1 MKIVVILPTYNEKV
15 NMEKMIPTLE
25 GEVFPKIKNHEMHIL
40 VADDKSPDGTADV
53 IREFTKQYKNL
64 HLIEGSK
71 EGLGAAY
78 ARAMRYAM
86 DDLGGEAVVEFDADF
101 QHDPQDIP
109 RLISAMDDGADC
121 VIGSRYVKGGS
132 IPKEWGLHRKILSY
146 VAGSLFTRLVWG
158 RMSVHDMTSGFKLTK
173 SSFLR
178 RVDLENLYSKY
189 YAYKL
194 HILHDVLSM
203 RAKVK
208 EVPIQFYERTEGSS
222 KITSKDLFDSLYVVV
237 RLRLEEKKRFVKFLF
252 VGGTG
257 FIVQFITT
265 YVSIQLFGLEQMQF
279 VATLI
284 GAETAI
290 LSNFVLN
297 NLWTFK
303 DTKGVKEKGS
313 FLRRLF
319 KFNFTSILSIG
330 LQALVTLVAVNVFGP
345 RVDIFGHSVLTSL
358 VILFPTILFV
368 VLPFNYFVYNK
379 VIWKTH
385 YLKDKHAIEAQ

>member
-1 MKIVVILPTYNEKV
+1 MKIVVILPTYNERV
-15 NMEKMIPTLE
+15 NMEKMIPALE
-25 GEVFPKIKNHEMHIL
+25 QDVFPKIKNHEMHIL
-40 VADDKSPDGTADV
+40 VADDKSPDGTAETV
-53 IREFTKQYKNL
+53 HEFAKHYHNI
-64 HLIEGSK
+64 HLLEGNK

-78 ARAMRYAM
+78 ARAMRHAM
-86 DDLGGEAVVEFDADF
+86 EHLHADAIVEFDADF
-101 QHDPQDIP
+101 QHDPHDIP
-109 RLISAMDDGADC
+109 RLVAAMDEGADC

-132 IPKEWGLHRKILSY
+132 IPKEWGLDRKILSF

-158 RMSVHDMTSGFKLTK
+158 RLSIHDMTSGFKLTK
-173 SSFLR
+173 SSFLK

-203 RAKVK
+203 NAKVK
-208 EVPIQFYERTEGSS
+208 EVPIKFYERTEGSS

-265 YVSIQLFGLEQMQF
+265 YVSIRLFGLEQMQF
-279 VATLI
+279 IATLL

-290 LSNFVLN
+290 ISNFLLN
-297 NLWTFK
+297 NVWTFK
-303 DTKGVKEKGS
+303 DTKHVKEKGS

-319 KFNFTSILSIG
+319 KFNFTSIASIG
-330 LQALVTLVAVNVFGP
+330 MQALMTFVAVSLWGP
-345 RVDIFGHSVLTSL
+345 RVEIFGHYILTSL

-379 VIWKTH
+379 IIWKTH
-385 YLKDKHAIEAQ
+385 YIKDKHAMES

>member
-1 MKIVVILPTYNEKV
+1 
-15 NMEKMIPTLE
+15 MEKMIPVLE
-25 GEVFPKIKNHEMHIL
+25 QEVFPNIKNHEMHIL
-40 VADDKSPDGTADV
+40 VADDKSPDGTAEIV
-53 IREFTKQYKNL
+53 RNFAKQYPNL
-64 HLIEGSK
+64 HLIEGNK

-78 ARAMRYAM
+78 ARAMRYSM
-86 DDLGGEAVVEFDADF
+86 NDLSADAIVEFDADF

-109 RLISAMDDGADC
+109 KLIAAMDEGADC

-132 IPKEWGLHRKILSY
+132 IPKEWGLHRKFLSY

-173 SSFLR
+173 SSFLK

-194 HILHDVLSM
+194 HILHDILSM
-203 RAKVK
+203 KAKVK

-257 FIVQFITT
+257 FIVQFIVT
-265 YVSIQLFGLEQMQF
+265 YFSIYLLGLEHMQF
-279 VATLI
+279 VATLL

-290 LSNFVLN
+290 ISNFLLN
-297 NLWTFK
+297 NVWTFK
-303 DTKGVKEKGS
+303 DTKGIAEKGS
-313 FLRRLF
+313 FGRRLF
-319 KFNFTSILSIG
+319 KFNLTSLLSIAM
-330 LQALVTLVAVNVFGP
+330 QSLVTFLAVRTFGP
-345 RVDIFGHSVLTSL
+345 RIDIFGHSILTSL
-358 VILFPTILFV
+358 VILFPTILFI
-368 VLPFNYFVYNK
+368 VLPLNYFIYNK
-379 VIWKTH
+379 IIWKTH
-385 YLKDKHAIEAQ
+385 YLKDKHAVEA

>member
-25 GEVFPKIKNHEMHIL
+25 DEVFPKIKNHEMHIL

-53 IREFTKQYKNL
+53 IKHFAKDHKNL
-64 HLIEGSK
+64 HLLEGNK
-71 EGLGAAY
+71 QGLGAAY
-78 ARAMRYAM
+78 ARAMRFAM
-86 DDLGGEAVVEFDADF
+86 NELGADAIVEFDADF
-101 QHDPQDIP
+101 QHDPNDIP
-109 RLISAMDDGADC
+109 RLIEALDSGADC

-132 IPKEWGLHRKILSY
+132 IPKEWGLHRKFLSY

-194 HILHDVLSM
+194 HILHDVMSM
-203 RAKVK
+203 HAKVK
-208 EVPIQFYERTEGSS
+208 EVPIKFYERTEGSS

-265 YVSIQLFGLEQMQF
+265 YLSIRFLGLEHMQF
-279 VATLI
+279 VATLL

-290 LSNFVLN
+290 LSNFLLN
-297 NLWTFK
+297 NVWTFK
-303 DTKGVKEKGS
+303 DTKHIKEKGS

-330 LQALVTLVAVNVFGP
+330 LQALMTYLAVHFYGP
-345 RVDIFGHSVLTSL
+345 RVDILGHSILTSL
-358 VILFPTILFV
+358 VILFPTILFI
-368 VLPFNYFVYNK
+368 VLPFNYFIYNK
-379 VIWKTH
+379 IIWKTH
-385 YLKDKHAIEAQ
+385 YIKDKHAIEA